1 MHEDKFLEKQ
11 IQQMV
16 TDIFPLDR
24 VLPISTVFK
33 ILEEHYGRISDK
45 QKFFKERKY
54 QRLREGYFAMFTA
67 VALNKLENKEHF
79 LLFPRDPMNDVNIL
93 SIKDIEHKHQDFWKL
108 TCDIKEYTS
117 FEKSLDGFLNKVVR
131 KGLESYHVIIGAY
144 VDEID
149 MKPIANFIK
158 KENLTNWIFLI
169 SSPTQ
174 NDQNYKIGLVTIFS
188 KEKGVIQESVDLEE
202 YSQGTSNEPLVVFQN
217 LLRDKPNTQIN

>member
-1 MHEDKFLEKQ
+1 
-11 IQQMV
+11 
-16 TDIFPLDR
+16 
-24 VLPISTVFK
+24 
-33 ILEEHYGRISDK
+33 
-45 QKFFKERKY
+45 
-54 QRLREGYFAMFTA
+54 
-67 VALNKLENKEHF
+67 
-79 LLFPRDPMNDVNIL
+79 
-93 SIKDIEHKHQDFWKL
+93 
-108 TCDIKEYTS
+108 
-117 FEKSLDGFLNKVVR
+117 
-131 KGLESYHVIIGAY
+131 
-144 VDEID
+144 